1 MQSSIHSGRSHFR
14 QPNPPPSIIAG
25 RKREYRSA
33 AYLAV
38 CYVVAGVMIAYAFVT
53 LSYDGLFLELWELLL
68 RLHLGLNEWVCL
80 VSLGGATA
88 VFEAI
93 RFHEIFD
100 GFSCMKGFRH
110 LYSTCRYLDPIQ
122 LMQCRLSYV
131 IAAHPERFSYAFSG
145 SAIVVTT
152 RRNRAL
158 DLPVSVGSG
167 DVEADDFWFLDT
179 IDDGEPFSSSDVSE
193 VVGSSEL
200 LSIPEEL
207 FSSSDAPEVAG
218 SSEPLSVPEE
228 QDLVQ
233 FSDGVIDRNDEPAL
247 PEVKIS
253 EISFQEQDG
262 SISGDNELPVDVPQV
277 HITAEAIRAQFRI
290 DVSLREIVRLFL
302 TENPADTAKKP
313 SSEKRVV
320 IPMRNMAYQALITYL
335 ARDGEKWMDAEVVMN
350 RVYEYVENKEKAQS
364 LFNTHV
370 SRIRKQ
376 VREGIKTGFPEWAS
390 GAKDFDLFEQRMD
403 GRNRSFWRLAKNCV
417 IDEMDAL
424 NTFYNSMRALA
435 RSRKKRANGDAI
447 EEKKLL
453 KSAKRLIKQYSGN
466 YLANYPEDEEGYIG
480 GYLIENLQELPFR
493 SWALSF
499 FKECRQ
505 KYIFCLEQVAE
516 LEHLLWQEVK
526 QPEYCNNATKLYKE
540 CAYAATCIPLDPVLG
555 EHALRAGLTL
565 YQESGE
571 LGEAESFYETYRRR
585 MFKAQAYWSP
595 EEETRA
601 LLAELLLVEEEE

>member
-1 MQSSIHSGRSHFR
+1 MQSSIHPGRAHFQQR
-14 QPNPPPSIIAG
+14 NPSPSIIAS

-33 AYLAV
+33 VYLAV

-68 RLHLGLNEWVCL
+68 RLRLGLNAWICL
-80 VSLGGATA
+80 VYLGGATT
-88 VFEAI
+88 VLGVI
-93 RFHEIFD
+93 KFHKIFD
-100 GFSCMKGFRH
+100 EFSCMKGFRH
-110 LYSTCRYLDPIQ
+110 LYSTCRYLDLIQ

-152 RRNRAL
+152 QRNRAL

-167 DVEADDFWFLDT
+167 DIEEEDFWFLDT
-179 IDDGEPFSSSDVSE
+179 IDDGGPFSSSDTPE
-193 VVGSSEL
+193 VVGSAEP
-200 LSIPEEL
+200 LSIP
-207 FSSSDAPEVAG
+207 G
-218 SSEPLSVPEE
+218 E

-233 FSDGVIDRNDEPAL
+233 CSDAVIDRNDEPVL

-262 SISGDNELPVDVPQV
+262 SLLGDNELPVDIPQV
-277 HITAEAIRAQFRI
+277 PITAEAIRAQFRI

-302 TENPADTAKKP
+302 TENPADTAQKP
-313 SSEKRVV
+313 SPEKRVT

-335 ARDGEKWMDAEVVMN
+335 ARDGEKWMDVDVIMN
-350 RVYEYVENKEKAQS
+350 SVYEYVEDKEKAQS

-390 GAKDFDLFEQRMD
+390 VAKDFDLFEQRMD
-403 GRNRSFWRLAKNCV
+403 GRNRSFWRLAKDCV

-424 NTFYNSMRALA
+424 NTFYNSMHALA
-435 RSRKKRANGDAI
+435 RSRKKRATGGVV

-466 YLANYPEDEEGYIG
+466 YLANYPDDEEGYIG

-555 EHALRAGLTL
+555 EHALRAALTL
-565 YQESGE
+565 YQEAGE

-595 EEETRA
+595 EEETRE